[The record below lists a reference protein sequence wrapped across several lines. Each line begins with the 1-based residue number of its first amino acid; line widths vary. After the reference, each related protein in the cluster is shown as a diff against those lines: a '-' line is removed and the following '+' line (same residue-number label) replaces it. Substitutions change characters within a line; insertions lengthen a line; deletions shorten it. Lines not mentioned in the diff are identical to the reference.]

1 MTDLITWTN
10 KPKTDESGDYTNKTK
25 ISAIT
30 PTGYLLTPDNNKILV
45 GEYISETLIY
55 QEEFERWSN
64 KPKTDE
70 SSSWINKGKISV

>member
-10 KPKTDESGDYTNKTK
+10 KPK
-25 ISAIT
+25 ISATTTI
-30 PTGYLLTPDNNKILV
+30 GYLLTPDNNKILV

-55 QEEFERWSN
+55 QEEADKWLN

-70 SSSWINKGKISV
+70 SGSWINKGKISV